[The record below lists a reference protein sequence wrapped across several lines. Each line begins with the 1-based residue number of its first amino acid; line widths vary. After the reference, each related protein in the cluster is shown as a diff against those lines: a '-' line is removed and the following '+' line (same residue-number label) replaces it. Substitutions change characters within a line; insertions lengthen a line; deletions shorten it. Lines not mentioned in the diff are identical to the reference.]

1 MLEPTFL
8 VNLLNLVNWINLYIC
23 VTLKVVRATRE
34 AHSHI
39 NLLLILSLWFFI
51 QFDLVEKLLVRTWTS
66 Q

>member
-8 VNLLNLVNWINLYIC
+8 VNLLNLVNWINLYIY